1 MLPTLLL
8 NFSSIIPLPTSLLSH
23 PPFPTAPYVS
33 SSLLPTPLLSALF
46 HTLLLHT
53 FLPPFFSLLPTSL
66 LPTLPYSPTPSS
78 LSSLFFRFPN
88 PHSLP
93 HHSPTP
99 SSPTLLPP
107 YSSEPLVSALPY
119 SSIRSH
125 LTYYWLYCATA
136 TRLLLLPN
144 LMFGISNLKRKL
156 P

>member
-1 MLPTLLL
+1 MLLTLLL

-53 FLPPFFSLLPTSL
+53 FLPTFFSFSLLPYC
-66 LPTLPYSPTPSS
+66 PHSPTPSS

-125 LTYYWLYCATA
+125 LTYYWLYCASA

-156 P
+156 L